1 MGTSRPHQAWPKLQ
15 THDRNKCSQPHAATF
30 RTVSCATTGDW
41 KESPEPL
48 ACVSVSVSVM
58 TGGAAPAHGT
68 AERTTRPCHTELDSV
83 PNKTVSPTPCC
94 LGTWSLHTVQMQ
106 LVEVGPHTLSEG
118 GPRSNGRRPP
128 KKPEAGRQEPCGGG
142 DQGDGSQDPP
152 PPTELGAGQEGPPGA
167 ATPDIRRAGLHL
179 HAQSSV
185 TWHAAGS
192 LTPARRIRK
201 EDSSDGIF

>member
-152 PPTELGAGQEGPPGA
+152 PPHRAGGGAGRTSWSRDSGHPQGRPAPARPEFGDLACSGVAHTCAKDQEG
-167 ATPDIRRAGLHL
+167 GL
-179 HAQSSV
+179 Q
-185 TWHAAGS
+185 
-192 LTPARRIRK
+192 
-201 EDSSDGIF
+201 